1 MLHNLELTPYQQSR
15 ATRIEETPVVSRG
28 LVICM
33 LLLLL
38 CGQAMWVVKRFAPVA
53 LAAEAP
59 TAAASTRLAQE
70 ETAAALP
77 PSRPALKPR
86 AQTTALAP
94 RADVSAE
101 VVGERPVASE
111 PVRRQMRATDVC
123 LALAGALPQVSLTL
137 DPDRRAALLDT
148 LTQMQKAGEN
158 GKQATDQAR
167 AAFSQEQLS
176 EMLPLIGQEPY
187 ASMQGTD
194 LDDQARE
201 VLKKIAEGTE
211 APATIDRPLPDAATL
226 TFDQVLRG
234 ALALENTSV
243 MLSRSQ
249 AAQIEAAR
257 TDLEN
262 ARKRQQ
268 LWRKQL
274 IGQLTPDEYTL
285 ISSHLTA
292 ITPGDDARA
301 LKNAVAALSA
311 TER

>member
-1 MLHNLELTPYQQSR
+1 MLHNLELTPYQRTR
-15 ATRIEETPVVSRG
+15 AAQIEETPVVSRG
-28 LVICM
+28 LVIGM

-59 TAAASTRLAQE
+59 TAAASTRLVQE

-77 PSRPALKPR
+77 PSRPTVKAR
-86 AQTTALAP
+86 TQGAALAP
-94 RADVSAE
+94 KTDAGAE
-101 VVGERPVASE
+101 IAPERLVASS
-111 PVRRQMRATDVC
+111 PVHRQMRATDIC

-137 DPDRRAALLDT
+137 DADRRAALLDT
-148 LTQMQKAGEN
+148 LTQMQRAGEN

-176 EMLPLIGQEPY
+176 EMLALIGQEPY
-187 ASMQGTD
+187 ASMQGAD
-194 LDDQARE
+194 LDEKARE
-201 VLKKIAEGTE
+201 VLVKIAEGAE
-211 APATIDRPLPDAATL
+211 APATIDRPLPDAASL
-226 TFDQVLRG
+226 TFDQILRG

-257 TDLEN
+257 ADLEN

-274 IGQLTPDEYTL
+274 IGQITPEEYTL

-311 TER
+311 LQR